1 MFKINFEHGVC
12 TSAPFDE
19 TIFYGLDNTIVHV
32 ISDNTDYELTC
43 VEVCS
48 YVSKD
53 IGKVVYPCGTH
64 YYHEGI
70 DGIELELCI
79 QFH

>member
-19 TIFYGLDNTIVHV
+19 TIFYGLDNTIVRV
-32 ISDNTDYELTC
+32 ISDETDYVATC
-43 VEVCS
+43 VAVSS
-48 YVSKD
+48 YVSKV
-53 IGKVVYPCGTH
+53 IGKVVYPSGTH
-64 YYHEGI
+64 YYREGT
-70 DGIELELCI
+70 DEIEMKLCI